1 MLSSPFFFDFL
12 SPVLPLPVRTPV
24 PLPRV
29 SPRRLCPQ
37 RLLIESGL
45 IRMMCHGDN
54 AAVAP
59 PVKHRVPPPLIIDRA
74 EAPLAGVY
82 KGRKHY
88 ADRRRRV
95 FHRTTPRRAQAKG
108 KVKRFEADGHYPQSP
123 QRVFSEV
130 TQLAF
135 PWTAQHGM
143 RRELM
148 SRVVG

>member
-12 SPVLPLPVRTPV
+12 SPVLPLPVRTHLPLLL

-45 IRMMCHGDN
+45 IRMMRHGDN

-59 PVKHRVPPPLIIDRA
+59 PVKHRVPPPLIIERA

-95 FHRTTPRRAQAKG
+95 FHRTTPRRARARG

-123 QRVFSEV
+123 LKSFLRGYSLGVSMDCTTWHE
-130 TQLAF
+130 A
-135 PWTAQHGM
+135 
-143 RRELM
+143 
-148 SRVVG
+148 